1 MANPIL
7 FLHIGAG
14 KTGTSYLQSQFV
26 LQQEAIAAQG
36 LWFPVS
42 PQLKNRVNRG
52 LVTSGNTTHLLP
64 FFCPDHPVVKKRQ
77 LSIHASNVQD
87 WLEKIHKEARGKNIL
102 ISSET
107 LQHAKTTALKLFK
120 GFCEALGYEVR
131 IIYYVRHA
139 IDHAISNYKQ
149 MIQTGNLTPCR
160 RDCNHEPNINYW
172 LANRTIPYRA
182 TLTTICEQFTTNEIA
197 VRSYDAERKTLLQ
210 SFMAHLEI
218 ELNGEVR
225 TEQPIVNRS
234 LTPSETRFL
243 EKASSRG
250 VTDDGIAILGD
261 HILRCEALKSS
272 CVGPKDFKINPRT
285 MMTFTANHEEIV
297 NDINQK
303 WAHTLSMPLEVI
315 PKNFRNE
322 DKSPGF
328 DSLYQVAMG
337 LITDQIYIRSLSE
350 KKS

>member
-7 FLHIGAG
+7 FIHIGAG

-102 ISSET
+102 LSSET

-120 GFCEALGYEVR
+120 GFCEALGYEVK

-172 LANRTIPYRA
+172 LANQVIPYRA
-182 TLTTICEQFTTNEIA
+182 TLETISEHFSTNEIG

-234 LTPSETRFL
+234 LTPSEVRFL
-243 EKASSRG
+243 EKASSSG
-250 VTDDGIAILGD
+250 IPDEDIAILGD
-261 HILRCEALKSS
+261 RILRSQAVKPSRN
-272 CVGPKDFKINPRT
+272 GPKHFKINPQAIEL
-285 MMTFTANHEEIV
+285 FSANHGQIV
-297 NDINQK
+297 NEINLK
-303 WAHTLSMPLEVI
+303 WRDSLSAPLSVI
-315 PKNFRNE
+315 PENFVNE
-322 DKSPGF
+322 DKGPDF
-328 DSLYQVAMG
+328 NSLYEVAMR
-337 LITDQIYIRSLSE
+337 LITQQIHI
-350 KKS
+350 KSTPE

>member
-1 MANPIL
+1 MANPTL

-14 KTGTSYLQSQFV
+14 KTGTSYLQSQIV

-42 PQLKNRVNRG
+42 PQLRNRVNRG

-77 LSIHASNVQD
+77 LSIHASNVQE
-87 WLEKIHKEARGKNIL
+87 WLEKISKEASGKNIL
-102 ISSET
+102 LSSET

-120 GFCEALGYEVR
+120 DFCEALGYDVK

-149 MIQTGNLTPCR
+149 MIQTGNLKPCR
-160 RDCNHEPNINYW
+160 RNCNDEPNINYW

-182 TLTTICEQFTTNEIA
+182 TLTTISEHFSTNEIA

-234 LTPSETRFL
+234 LTPSEIRFL
-243 EKASSRG
+243 EEAASRG
-250 VTDDGIAILGD
+250 VTDEDIAMLGD
-261 HILRCEALKSS
+261 RILRCQAVKSGS
-272 CVGPKDFKINPRT
+272 NCPKHFRINPQVIES
-285 MMTFTANHEEIV
+285 FSANHEEIV
-297 NDINQK
+297 NDINHK
-303 WAHTLSMPLEVI
+303 WADTLSTPLKVI
-315 PKNFRNE
+315 PENFINE

-328 DSLYQVAMG
+328 NSLYEVAMR
-337 LITDQIYIRSLSE
+337 LITQQIYIKGIPE
-350 KKS
+350 